1 MVDESGL
8 ELGLGLSFGRSSK
21 SKVKD
26 ANSDPKLD
34 EGNASRHMGSN
45 ITVSEDSFKNFFK
58 SGSENHDPKGKQK
71 SDSIQY
77 RQENF
82 FTDLSKCSSPV
93 EDFSNDARSKPQFTR
108 YQDLWISS
116 NRNPETEED
125 KSSSSKRKLSFE
137 EINFQNKHEKL
148 IDHPDN
154 HGKNSTEAP
163 SMRNSHVSITME
175 DGTTGE
181 KEDAA
186 ESETEGPKS
195 CFVFTREEKAKLSEG
210 FNLNG
215 KYVLNESSDFGS
227 ECQKGPCLSG
237 HESKPN
243 FGKVAL
249 GVPMMLQPVISRPY
263 SVPSM
268 VPSTGSGPNVASLP
282 STCVMQLMPIA
293 NGERSVAPV
302 NINNMQFAFSYPS
315 VQRPTL
321 EKGSSC
327 SFNPQSLHAS
337 SFASRKHSAG
347 AQSQELF
354 KNVIKRSEGQP
365 FLNPSDHVNIYDSF
379 LDSKNLFSCIFFD
392 KFSLMS
398 STDVA

>member
-8 ELGLGLSFGRSSK
+8 ELGLGLSCGRSSNK

-26 ANSDPKLD
+26 ANSDLKRD

-45 ITVSEDSFKNFFK
+45 ITVSEDSFKNFLK

-71 SDSIQY
+71 SDPIQY

-82 FTDLSKCSSPV
+82 FTDLSKCSSPI
-93 EDFSNDARSKPQFTR
+93 EDFSNDVRSKPQFPR

-116 NRNPETEED
+116 NTSPETEEE

-148 IDHPDN
+148 IDHPEN

-181 KEDAA
+181 NEDAA

-195 CFVFTREEKAKLSEG
+195 CFVLAREEKAKRSEA

-215 KYVLNESSDFGS
+215 KYFLSESSDFGS
-227 ECQKGPCLSG
+227 ECQKEPCLSG

-243 FGKVAL
+243 FGKVAF
-249 GVPMMLQPVISRPY
+249 GVPMMLQPVINRPY

-268 VPSTGSGPNVASLP
+268 MPSTGSGPNVASLP

-337 SFASRKHSAG
+337 SFASRKHSVG
-347 AQSQELF
+347 AQSQEHF
-354 KNVIKRSEGQP
+354 KNGAKRSEGQP
-365 FLNPSDHVNIYDSF
+365 FLNPNDHVNIYDSF
-379 LDSKNLFSCIFFD
+379 LDSKNLFSCIFLINFN
-392 KFSLMS
+392 
-398 STDVA
+398 

>member
-8 ELGLGLSFGRSSK
+8 ELGLGLSCGSRSWNK

-26 ANSDPKLD
+26 ANSDPKRD

-45 ITVSEDSFKNFFK
+45 MTVSEDSFKNFFK

-71 SDSIQY
+71 SDPIQH

-82 FTDLSKCSSPV
+82 FTDLSKCSSPI
-93 EDFSNDARSKPQFTR
+93 EDCSNDARGRPQFTR

-116 NRNPETEED
+116 NRITETEEE

-148 IDHPDN
+148 IDRPEN

-163 SMRNSHVSITME
+163 SMRNSHVSMTME
-175 DGTTGE
+175 DGTAGE
-181 KEDAA
+181 NEDAD
-186 ESETEGPKS
+186 ESETQGSKS
-195 CFVFTREEKAKLSEG
+195 CFVLPREEKVKRSEA

-215 KYVLNESSDFGS
+215 KYVLNESSDFS
-227 ECQKGPCLSG
+227 LECQKEPCLSG

-243 FGKVAL
+243 LGKVAF

-263 SVPSM
+263 SVPTM
-268 VPSTGSGPNVASLP
+268 VPSTGSGPNVASLS

-302 NINNMQFAFSYPS
+302 NANNMQFAFSYPS

-337 SFASRKHSAG
+337 SFSSRKHSAG
-347 AQSQELF
+347 AQNQEHF
-354 KNVIKRSEGQP
+354 KNGVKRSEG
-365 FLNPSDHVNIYDSF
+365 
-379 LDSKNLFSCIFFD
+379 
-392 KFSLMS
+392 
-398 STDVA
+398 